1 MFNSYII
8 CTLNSYSSSKIRI
21 TSTDTRVVYMPISTL
36 FLVRVRQQKPYI
48 TCVEGRS
55 GGMNRPSVYNMCGGL
70 VNSSLPISDRSLRV
84 GSYKWSLLL
93 WSELYPSCI
102 GTYLWIGCPP
112 PNLKK
117 KKFVCFDSFADR
129 GSSSRVVLAAGWVP
143 TDHGF
148 QSLLSLQW
156 AWMLNVLRLC
166 WCRSGF
172 EFFLAA
178 MRSV

>member
-117 KKFVCFDSFADR
+117 KSLCVLIHPPT
-129 GSSSRVVLAAGWVP
+129 GVRVLGLYWRPV
-143 TDHGF
+143 GF
-148 QSLLSLQW
+148 QPITGS
-156 AWMLNVLRLC
+156 NPCCLC
-166 WCRSGF
+166 SG
-172 EFFLAA
+172 
-178 MRSV
+178 RGC